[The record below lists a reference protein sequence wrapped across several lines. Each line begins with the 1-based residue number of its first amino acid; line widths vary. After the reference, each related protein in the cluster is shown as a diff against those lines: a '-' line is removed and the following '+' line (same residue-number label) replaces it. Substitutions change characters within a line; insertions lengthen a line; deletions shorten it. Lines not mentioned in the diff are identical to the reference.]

1 MIYKPES
8 AEYTID
14 DVRIRIQC
22 SWHWSSRSIVKIYLD
37 DNLVKIYGPKFFFD
51 VVTIETNP
59 LIDGSGKNI
68 RVDIWV
74 GKSGF
79 SFAHRLLIDGTLVA
93 GPEQAEGFMLSMFP
107 NRSIYWY
114 YANHGVIPGL
124 IFAFLMHVSQPPGR
138 FGILFD
144 FAFFSFLFSMSLYIF
159 RRILTI
165 IQK

>member
-22 SWHWSSRSIVKIYLD
+22 SWHWSSRSIVKIYVD

-51 VVTIETNP
+51 VVTIETNS

-93 GPEQAEGFMLSMFP
+93 GPEQAEGLM
-107 NRSIYWY
+107 
-114 YANHGVIPGL
+114 PGL

-159 RRILTI
+159 RRLLTI